1 MINNSYFPARFLL
14 SCPFFVDWCTT
25 DSSLKKEPKR
35 QATVLYSANYPFKKQ
50 KPPWFAAADCCK
62 IERKAIYIYSP
73 ERLLYTRYTRK
84 TKSIS
89 ESDLLLFLTRKNTH

>member
-1 MINNSYFPARFLL
+1 MFAPSRR
-14 SCPFFVDWCTT
+14 
-25 DSSLKKEPKR
+25 SLRGKQQFYTPQTIR
-35 QATVLYSANYPFKKQ
+35 LKKQ

-73 ERLLYTRYTRK
+73 KRLLYIRYTRK